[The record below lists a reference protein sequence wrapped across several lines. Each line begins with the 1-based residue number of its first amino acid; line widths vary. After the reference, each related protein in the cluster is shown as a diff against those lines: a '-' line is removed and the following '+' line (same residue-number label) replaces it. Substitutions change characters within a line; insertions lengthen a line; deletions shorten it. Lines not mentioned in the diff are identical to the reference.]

1 MRIVSAA
8 IALLLLAGVS
18 PAGAQNCNVN
28 PEIVEAP
35 SSLARVNAAV
45 TKEGR
50 LAILVISAAPSQ
62 TGQARGL
69 KSYPAFLETALK
81 EKLKETD
88 ISVFAFAV
96 PRQPIGKVL
105 QALPAV
111 VREHKPDLVIW
122 QTGTIEAI
130 RAMDPDVFGD
140 KLMEGVSLIRA
151 DKIDVVLMN
160 QQYSPRT
167 DFMFDGSPYTDN
179 MRWVAQSKDISLF
192 NRYEIMKYW
201 ADHGVFDLNAL
212 KSDGT
217 YEKLHKC
224 LGGLLAD
231 FVLRGASLPGSPDHH
246 RK

>member
-1 MRIVSAA
+1 MRIISAA
-8 IALLLLAGVS
+8 IALLLAGIV
-18 PAGAQNCNVN
+18 PVHAQNCKVS
-28 PEIVEAP
+28 PELVEAP
-35 SSLARVNAAV
+35 SSLQRVNTAV
-45 TKEGR
+45 TREGK
-50 LAILVISAAPSQ
+50 LAILVVSAAPTQ
-62 TGQARGL
+62 VGQASGL
-69 KSYPAFLETALK
+69 KSYPSFLEAALK
-81 EKLKETD
+81 EKLKETNV
-88 ISVFAFAV
+88 SVFAFAV
-96 PRQPIGKVL
+96 PREPIGKVL
-105 QALPAV
+105 KALPGAI
-111 VREHKPDLVIW
+111 REHKPDLVIW

-151 DKIDVVLMN
+151 DKIDVILMN

-167 DFMFDGSPYTDN
+167 DFMFDGTPYTDN

-201 ADHGVFDLNAL
+201 ADHGVFDLSAM

-217 YEKLHKC
+217 YEKLHRC

-231 FVLRGASLPGSPDHH
+231 FVLRGASLPGSPDNH

>member
-1 MRIVSAA
+1 MRLLAAA
-8 IALLLLAGVS
+8 IALLLAGIT
-18 PAGAQNCNVN
+18 PGHAQNCNVN
-28 PEIVEAP
+28 PELVETL
-35 SSLARVNAAV
+35 SSLTRVNAAV
-45 TKEGR
+45 TKEGK
-50 LAILVISAAPSQ
+50 LAILIVSAAPSQ
-62 TGQARGL
+62 VGQASGL
-69 KSYPAFLETALK
+69 KSYPSFLETALK
-81 EKLKETD
+81 EKLKETTV
-88 ISVFAFAV
+88 SVFAVAV
-96 PRQPIGKVL
+96 PREPIGKML
-105 QALPAV
+105 KALPDAIQ
-111 VREHKPDLVIW
+111 EHKPDLVIW

-130 RAMDPDVFGD
+130 RSMDPDIFGD
-140 KLMEGVSLIRA
+140 KLMEGVSLIKA
-151 DKIDVVLMN
+151 DKIDIILMN

-212 KSDGT
+212 RSDGT

-231 FVLRGASLPGSPDHH
+231 FVLRGASLPGSPDNH

>member
-1 MRIVSAA
+1 MRLLAAA
-8 IALLLLAGVS
+8 IALLLAGIA
-18 PAGAQNCNVN
+18 PGHAQNCTVN
-28 PEIVEAP
+28 PELVEAP
-35 SSLARVNAAV
+35 SFLPRVNAAV
-45 TKEGR
+45 TKEGK

-62 TGQARGL
+62 VGQASGL
-69 KSYPAFLETALK
+69 KSYPSFLETTLK
-81 EKLKETD
+81 EKLKETNV
-88 ISVFAFAV
+88 SVFAFAV
-96 PRQPIGKVL
+96 PREPIGKVL
-105 QALPAV
+105 KALPGALQ
-111 VREHKPDLVIW
+111 EHKPDLVIW

-140 KLMEGVSLIRA
+140 KLLEGVSLIKA
-151 DKIDVVLMN
+151 DKIDVILMN

-167 DFMFDGSPYTDN
+167 DFMFDGTPYTDN

-201 ADHGVFDLNAL
+201 ADNGVFDLNAM

-217 YEKLHKC
+217 YEKLHRC

-231 FVLRGASLPGSPDHH
+231 FVLRGASLPGSPDNH